1 MRGGTVTLACI
12 PSLSNTWI
20 PSLIARVEQAYPRIK
35 LILKDAMTENRS
47 IHEMLR
53 TGDIDYGVGSPSVEQ
68 DGLSSTC
75 WRTMNWSRSCRRII
89 PWPGAHWSAGAS
101 WRNRP

>member
-1 MRGGTVTLACI
+1 MHSVAQQHLDPI
-12 PSLSNTWI
+12 
-20 PSLIARVEQAYPRIK
+20 LIARVEQAYPRIK
-35 LILKDAMTENRS
+35 VILKDAMTENRS

-68 DGLSSTC
+68 DGLEFDLLAHDELVAVVPQDH
-75 WRTMNWSRSCRRII
+75 